1 LPLENYSIQA
11 KNLLESIILDYE
23 SVLKTIHQDD
33 FYLKEIKKIRISLNS
48 RMRKITDLAEIKN
61 NHNDNFFLLI
71 IFNEDYFG
79 YINEELEKLN
89 LKITKD
95 GQFIRIE
102 KKKLSYNQ
110 TMSLVDDIQKIK
122 NKILTKCTKAKSEP
136 IIRARTA
143 LENDFIDPVISRE
156 TSNKCEKL
164 LETTG
169 LKIEKMTEI
178 KIKNILGSEYFKKY
192 QDENFS

>member
-23 SVLKTIHQDD
+23 AVLKTIHQDD
-33 FYLKEIKKIRISLNS
+33 FYLKEIKKIRVNLNS
-48 RMRKITDLAEIKN
+48 RHRRITDLSEIKN

-71 IFNEDYFG
+71 IFNEDYF
-79 YINEELEKLN
+79 ILIDEELKKLN
-89 LKITKD
+89 LKVTRD
-95 GQFIRIE
+95 GQFIKIE

-110 TMSLVDDIQKIK
+110 VMSLVDDIEKIK
-122 NKILTKCTKAKSEP
+122 NKTMTKCTKAKSEP
-136 IIRARTA
+136 IVRARTA

-169 LKIEKMTEI
+169 LKIEELTRK

-192 QDENFS
+192 QDESL

>member
-1 LPLENYSIQA
+1 MPLENYSIQA

-23 SVLKTIHQDD
+23 SQLRTIHQDD

-48 RMRKITDLAEIKN
+48 RMRKITDLVEIKN

-71 IFNEDYFG
+71 IFNEDYFS

-110 TMSLVDDIQKIK
+110 IMSLVDDIEKIK

-169 LKIEKMTEI
+169 LKIEKMTEK